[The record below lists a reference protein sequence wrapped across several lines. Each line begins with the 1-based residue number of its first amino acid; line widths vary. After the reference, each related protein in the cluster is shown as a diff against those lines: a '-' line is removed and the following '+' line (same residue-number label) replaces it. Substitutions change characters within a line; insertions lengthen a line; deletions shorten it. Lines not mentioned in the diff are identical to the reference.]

1 MKFDLN
7 FSPKSYI
14 NDLSLE
20 QKLGSKIKGEIRGQF
35 VKSNIKDNFIPPQ
48 LLTKDLSETVKTGLG
63 SVHPWMMGG
72 EYLPTLSENE
82 VEICRVVLKS
92 ATLDIISFRAM
103 CETNTIKYRVVD
115 EYEGDFVYNLEK
127 DKSSSPLS
135 MGELIKMIDTC
146 ERENADGDPLEK
158 GLVKP
163 FAIASGLD
171 FVSVHSAFYNELE
184 QYYEYEKSK
193 WASEAT

>member
-1 MKFDLN
+1 MSF
-7 FSPKSYI
+7 YA
-14 NDLSLE
+14 
-20 QKLGSKIKGEIRGQF
+20 
-35 VKSNIKDNFIPPQ
+35 
-48 LLTKDLSETVKTGLG
+48 LLTDFTGLLM
-63 SVHPWMMGG
+63 SPTT
-72 EYLPTLSENE
+72 EY
-82 VEICRVVLKS
+82 K
-92 ATLDIISFRAM
+92 
-103 CETNTIKYRVVD
+103 
-115 EYEGDFVYNLEK
+115 EK